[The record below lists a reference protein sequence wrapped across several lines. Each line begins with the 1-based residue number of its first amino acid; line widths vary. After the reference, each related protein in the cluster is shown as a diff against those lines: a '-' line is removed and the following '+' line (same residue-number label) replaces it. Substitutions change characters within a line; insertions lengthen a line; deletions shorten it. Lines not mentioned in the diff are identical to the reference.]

1 MAAQLGYTFAPPEVN
16 TPSGLKDM
24 KLTWQ
29 DIKTIVEL
37 YEHFEEEMDRKYLE
51 WQMDED
57 QTGIPN
63 PFEVSKEDI
72 CKDVLI
78 AFDRGKK

>member
-1 MAAQLGYTFAPPEVN
+1 M
-16 TPSGLKDM
+16 
-24 KLTWQ
+24 TWQ

-37 YEHFEEEMDRKYLE
+37 YEHFEEEAERNYME

-63 PFEVSKEDI
+63 PFDKSMEDI
-72 CKDVLI
+72 CKSVLC
-78 AFDRGKK
+78 AFKKSKKV